1 MATFGRTLQGP
12 PSSIHRPCQL
22 AAFFISTFHKPERE
36 CNGPEPSR
44 ARYRKTPRL
53 SILVLGNFLGGGTE
67 MLTFE
72 RS

>member
-1 MATFGRTLQGP
+1 MFAGRYDYKKNGLV
-12 PSSIHRPCQL
+12 PSS
-22 AAFFISTFHKPERE
+22 
-36 CNGPEPSR
+36 
-44 ARYRKTPRL
+44 YRKTPRL